1 MDCMVAGKIAHQFA
15 GNLLKRYDCLKSQTL
30 RCATTF
36 NRCHLE
42 RDNNKAIAC
51 EGHTV
56 NRIYQASYA
65 TRLVCSA
72 LNTTTAKATDR
83 PVYPYCIQWE
93 NNSVKQ
99 QPFTRHNRFYCTA
112 KTIKKKMVRQLL
124 QKLNIF
130 YIFKYFENIFLFF
143 FSEERQNK

>member
-1 MDCMVAGKIAHQFA
+1 MVCMVAGKIAHQIA

-30 RCATTF
+30 RCTTTF
-36 NRCHLE
+36 NRCHSE
-42 RDNNKAIAC
+42 RDNNKSIAC

-65 TRLVCSA
+65 MRLVCSA

-93 NNSVKQ
+93 Q

-112 KTIKKKMVRQLL
+112 KTIKKKMVRQLW
-124 QKLNIF
+124 QRLNIF
-130 YIFKYFENIFLFF
+130 LYF
-143 FSEERQNK
+143 